1 MSRIF
6 VTGSAQGIGSETVRQ
21 LLDLGHE
28 VVAHA
33 RTVSRAE
40 AIRATHPGV
49 AGVAVGDLA
58 DLASTRAL
66 AADAN
71 ALGPFDAI
79 IHNAGLGGGSEL
91 RASSADGLE
100 LIFHTNVVGPYVL
113 TCLMPLAARMVYLTS
128 GLEANGRWHP
138 DDLQWKTRPWA
149 GMQAYSDTKLH
160 DSMLAFELAARHP
173 ELKINA
179 VDPGWIKTNMGGPG
193 APDPVHL
200 GAETPVWLV
209 TSDHAV
215 ALASGQY
222 VKRREVHVP
231 NPVTGDTA
239 ARAALIAELER
250 ITGLTLP

>member
-6 VTGSAQGIGSETVRQ
+6 VTGSAQGIGAEAVRQ

-33 RTVSRAE
+33 RTASRAE
-40 AIRATHPGV
+40 AIRAAHPAV
-49 AGVAVGDLA
+49 SGVAVGDLA
-58 DLASTRAL
+58 NIASTRDL

-79 IHNAGLGGGSEL
+79 IHNAGLGGGSAT
-91 RASSADGLE
+91 RSSSADGLE
-100 LIFHTNVVGPYVL
+100 LVFHTNVVGPYAL
-113 TCLMPLAARMVYLTS
+113 TCLMPLAPRMVYLTS
-128 GLEANGRWHP
+128 GLEANGRWRP

-173 ELKINA
+173 EIKVSC

-209 TSDHAV
+209 TSDDPI

-222 VKRREVHVP
+222 VKRHEVQVP
-231 NPVTGDTA
+231 NPTVNDA
-239 ARAALIAELER
+239 EARSALVAELER